1 MNKKEFL
8 TRLETALATLS
19 YEERQAALRYYEEY
33 LWDAG
38 EENEAAA
45 IAELGAPE
53 ALAEKI
59 IRESRAYAKESASA
73 QAQPSMNGAKFVLP
87 FTSIN
92 VNLVNAAVTLCRAE
106 GYSVALDFPE
116 AYPLPDVEVRDGTL
130 HIKEKKFS
138 HFPFFGFRSFGFIN
152 RAEVTIT
159 LPDAQ
164 YERFAF
170 DMVNGALKVPPLRV
184 RELKSECVNG
194 AVSIAGVTAERIH
207 LNNVNGKIS
216 VSDVSAAESCKC
228 DTVNGGIELSGVLR
242 GRTHADAVNGGIS
255 ITIPLSGKDY
265 NLNLSTVSGSVRVN
279 GQKMG
284 KSFNVQNGALN
295 SVHAETVNGGIQVG
309 FQSGTIVL

>member
-1 MNKKEFL
+1 MNRKEFL
-8 TRLETALATLS
+8 TRLEAALATLS

-53 ALAEKI
+53 ALAERI
-59 IRESRAYAKESASA
+59 IRESRAYAKESANA
-73 QAQPSMNGAKFVLP
+73 EAQPGMNGSRPVSP

-92 VNLVNAAVTLCRAE
+92 VDLANAAVTLYKGEA
-106 GYSVALDFPE
+106 YSVALDFPE

-138 HFPFFGFRSFGFIN
+138 HFSFFGFRSFGFIKK
-152 RAEVTIT
+152 AEVIIT

-170 DMVNGALKVPPLRV
+170 DMVNGALKIPQLRV
-184 RELKSECVNG
+184 RELKSDCVNG
-194 AVSIAGVTAERIH
+194 AVSITGVTAERIH
-207 LNNVNGKIS
+207 LDNVNGKIS
-216 VSDVSAAESCKC
+216 ASDVFAAESCKC

-242 GRTHADAVNGGIS
+242 GRIHADAVNGGIS
-255 ITIPLSGKDY
+255 ISIPLSGKDY
-265 NLNLSTVSGSVRVN
+265 NLSLSTVSGSVRVN

-284 KSFNVQNGALN
+284 KSFNVQNGAAN